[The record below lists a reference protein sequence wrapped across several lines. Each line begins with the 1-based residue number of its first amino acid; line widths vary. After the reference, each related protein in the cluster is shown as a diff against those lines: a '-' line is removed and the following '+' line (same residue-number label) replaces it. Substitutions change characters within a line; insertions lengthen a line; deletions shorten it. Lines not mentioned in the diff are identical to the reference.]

1 MSKSCKTMMC
11 QISKYAFTCFFLS
24 VLSFLSMSAHAV
36 KEMKV
41 SNYDKGHQ
49 VWFEAEHFDERSPN
63 ENYKL
68 GIAEKALKPTAGAF
82 GDIVTNT
89 TGGQGWILY
98 RFDISLAKGKA
109 GNWRFIGRIINPNNH
124 SDWLWVLGDDGD
136 KIPDVAPA
144 FVRPDDIIFEN
155 NTPTW
160 TWVRDGDFGLDGGT
174 INKLRDGENVM
185 MIWYRGS
192 DLEDQYDVFMWA
204 DDLLYVPTDDDY
216 INAEQAKLSVMPQ
229 ECLAISWGQLK
240 AQ

>member
-89 TGGQGWILY
+89 TSGQGWLLY

-109 GNWRFIGRIINPNNH
+109 GDWRFIGRIINPNNH

-174 INKLRDGENVM
+174 INKLRDGENIM

-192 DLEDQYDVFMWA
+192 SLEDQYDVFMWA

-216 INAEQAKLSVMPQ
+216 INAEQAKLPVMPL

>member
-1 MSKSCKTMMC
+1 MSKSCKTTLR
-11 QISKYAFTCFFLS
+11 QILSKYTFPYFLLS
-24 VLSFLSMSAHAV
+24 VLLLATISAHAV

-41 SNYDKGHQ
+41 SNYEGGHQ
-49 VWFEAEHFDERSPN
+49 VWFEAEDFDERSPN

-68 GIAEKALKPTAGAF
+68 GIAEKAKKPTAGAF
-82 GDIVTNT
+82 GDIVTN

-109 GNWRFIGRIINPNNH
+109 GDWRFIGRIINPHNH

-136 KIPDVAPA
+136 KIPDVAPG

-160 TWVRDGDFGLDGGT
+160 TWVRDGDFGKDGGT
-174 INKLRDGENVM
+174 INKLQKGENVM

-204 DDLLYVPTDDDY
+204 DDLEYIPTDDDY
-216 INAEQAKLSVMPQ
+216 INAKIAKLPVTPKDR
-229 ECLAISWGQLK
+229 LAISWGQRK
-240 AQ
+240 AR